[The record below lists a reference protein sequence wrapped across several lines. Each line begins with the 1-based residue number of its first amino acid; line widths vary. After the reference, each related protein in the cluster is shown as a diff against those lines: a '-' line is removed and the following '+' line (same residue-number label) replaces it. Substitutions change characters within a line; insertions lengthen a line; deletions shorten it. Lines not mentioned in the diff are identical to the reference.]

1 MILNQ
6 SLDLLKFIKPNKGQ
20 TQIILNQTQFK
31 LKKKRCLTKHSL
43 DSFSKIKWQ
52 FRLRIIKPNTCNL
65 LKIIKP
71 NTGEIH

>member
-31 LKKKRCLTKHSL
+31 LKKKKV
-43 DSFSKIKWQ
+43 FNQAQ
-52 FRLRIIKPNTCNL
+52 FRLIQ
-65 LKIIKP
+65 
-71 NTGEIH
+71 

>member
-31 LKKKRCLTKHSL
+31 LKKKKKV
-43 DSFSKIKWQ
+43 FNQAQ
-52 FRLRIIKPNTCNL
+52 FRLIQ
-65 LKIIKP
+65 
-71 NTGEIH
+71 